1 MSSLGSICSYLAL
14 CGYKIIISY
23 QNFDLQHDIFYRY
36 LYFPAKNIQNIYI
49 YCIYMYYYILII
61 LDNIF
66 LLDIVPWGGECER
79 PVIVFESWRQ
89 SLPQLLDVLHLEDG
103 GVAVQGGQRP
113 LLAALAPALLAVPR
127 VQGGA
132 QLGAD
137 LKELLFEWGKNVWKL
152 TRYQTASS

>member
-1 MSSLGSICSYLAL
+1 MSSLGSIRSYLAL
-14 CGYKIIISY
+14 CGYKIIIPQLRLAAWY
-23 QNFDLQHDIFYRY
+23 FYLDISK
-36 LYFPAKNIQNIYI
+36 YFPTKSHQNIYI
-49 YCIYMYYYILII
+49 YCIYYYVLCI
-61 LDNIF
+61 LDNIY

-79 PVIVFESWRQ
+79 PVIVLESWRE

-103 GVAVQGGQRP
+103 GVSVQGGQRP
-113 LLAALAPALLAVPR
+113 LLAALGPALLAVTR